1 MQTFNKINTIL
12 LVTGLLLTA
21 DGIAQD
27 YHLSHYDAA
36 PLYLNPALTGMSKDI
51 RGDYRIT
58 SDFRSQ
64 WKSIGIKPFKTFYV
78 GYDMP
83 IEKKENRF
91 GVGGYI
97 INHRAGI
104 GQFNTFSLMASG
116 SYDITKG
123 KKNPHI
129 FKTGLQLGFLNK
141 AYAQENF
148 TFNEQYNTS
157 TGEFDQTTDN
167 REDFQKASI
176 FKFDAAFGLYYKY
189 LDPEEKYTPSA
200 GLALQHITMPDE
212 SFTAYKSKLPIR
224 YTFHTDCK
232 ININEKWD
240 VTPKLLFMLQARATE
255 FNFGAQGSYK
265 IDDNFKVLPGI
276 WYRNKDALI
285 LDLAF
290 QFTNNYL
297 RFSYDINTS
306 YLNSYSGGRGAFE
319 ISLILVGKKGEP
331 LVPVRKYF

>member
-1 MQTFNKINTIL
+1 MKTFIKINTIL
-12 LVTGLLLTA
+12 LVTGLLLNEN
-21 DGIAQD
+21 GIAQD

-64 WKSIGIKPFKTFYV
+64 WKSLGIKQFKTFYT

-83 IEKKENRF
+83 IVKEENRF

-116 SYDITKG
+116 SYDIMKG
-123 KKNPHI
+123 NKNPHI
-129 FKTGLQLGFLNK
+129 FKTGLQLGFLSK
-141 AYAQENF
+141 AYDQDKYI
-148 TFNEQYNTS
+148 FNEQYNSS
-157 TGEFDQTTDN
+157 TGEFDAAADN
-167 REDFQKASI
+167 MENFQKASI

-189 LDPEEKYTPSA
+189 LDPEGKYTPSV
-200 GLALQHITMPDE
+200 GLALQHITMPNE
-212 SFTAYKSKLPIR
+212 SFTSYKSKLPIR

-232 ININEKWD
+232 IKINEKWD
-240 VTPKLLFMLQARATE
+240 VTPKFLFMLQAKTTE
-255 FNFGAQGSYK
+255 LNLGAQGSYK

-297 RFSYDINTS
+297 RISYDINTS
-306 YLNSYSGGRGAFE
+306 YLNTYTGGKGAFE
-319 ISLILVGKKGEP
+319 LSLVLVGKKGEQ
-331 LVPVRKYF
+331 LVPIRKYF

>member
-1 MQTFNKINTIL
+1 MKTNQLKTAL
-12 LVTGLLLTA
+12 LFCCLTA
-21 DGIAQD
+21 AGSVMAQD

-64 WKSIGIKPFKTFYV
+64 WKSLGIKQFKTFYA
-78 GYDMP
+78 GYDMN
-83 IEKKENRF
+83 IIKKEERF

-104 GQFNTFSLMASG
+104 GQFNTFSIMTSG

-123 KKNPHI
+123 YRNPHV
-129 FKTGLQLGFLNK
+129 FKTGIQLGLLNK
-141 AYAQENF
+141 AFNDGNF
-148 TFNEQYNTS
+148 TFNEQYNSS
-157 TGEFDQTTDN
+157 TGEFDQSMDDLEN
-167 REDFQKASI
+167 FQKTSI
-176 FKFDAAFGLYYKY
+176 FRFDAAFGLYYKY
-189 LDPEEKYTPSA
+189 LDPEEKYIPSV
-200 GLALQHITMPDE
+200 GLALQHVTMPNE
-212 SFTAYKSKLPIR
+212 SFTSYKSKLPIR

-232 ININEKWD
+232 IKINEKWD
-240 VTPKLLFMLQARATE
+240 ITPKVLFMMQARATE

-276 WYRNKDALI
+276 WYRNKDALV

-306 YLNSYSGGRGAFE
+306 YLDTWTGGRGAFE
-319 ISLILVGKKGEP
+319 VSLVLVGKKGEQ
-331 LVPVRKYF
+331 LVPIRKYF